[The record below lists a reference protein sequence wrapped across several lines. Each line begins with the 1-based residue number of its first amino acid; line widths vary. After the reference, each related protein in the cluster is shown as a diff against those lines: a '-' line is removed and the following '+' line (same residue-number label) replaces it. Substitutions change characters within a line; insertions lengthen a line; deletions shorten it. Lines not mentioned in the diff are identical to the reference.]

1 MRNRSESARARPGGA
16 RHGRERRAS
25 RSVRKRRGRDAA
37 LRNDVDRPLP
47 CCDTFPHYVS
57 PLSVVSRASS
67 LGLGARD
74 VASRK
79 LLCRLSRARDPGAL
93 AASAQR
99 APARGFE
106 VDLVQGGN
114 RTPPDARRSQVGGRS
129 GGAAPGP
136 VCGSLGQWFGAH
148 QDSGAEQYAR
158 ADLAERACWE
168 FSRQRDRPLSIE
180 LWDSK
185 TVNDHPIGI
194 KDMGPLSEEVQHLKE
209 ADLECDTGAQVR
221 VAFEPPHARMGL
233 GLHYELRVGEAYV
246 TRVYEES
253 PAGRAGL
260 KAGDRILSLE
270 GREVSAMKSLEVQSS
285 LNTPHVEGLAMKVRH
300 RGGEELAVTLKDGP
314 IYPLF
319 AEIGTLR

>member
-1 MRNRSESARARPGGA
+1 MKWISFKGATVPPQTRDGRKWGGDL
-16 RHGRERRAS
+16 GRGTPDPYAVLLVNG
-25 RSVRKRRGRDAA
+25 SVLIKTPVQSNTLEPTWPSGPAGNFRVKET
-37 LRNDVDRPLP
+37 DR
-47 CCDTFPHYVS
+47 F
-57 PLSVVSRASS
+57 R
-67 LGLGARD
+67 
-74 VASRK
+74 
-79 LLCRLSRARDPGAL
+79 
-93 AASAQR
+93 
-99 APARGFE
+99 
-106 VDLVQGGN
+106 
-114 RTPPDARRSQVGGRS
+114 
-129 GGAAPGP
+129 
-136 VCGSLGQWFGAH
+136 
-148 QDSGAEQYAR
+148 
-158 ADLAERACWE
+158 
-168 FSRQRDRPLSIE
+168 IE

-260 KAGDRILSLE
+260 KAGDQILSLE
-270 GREVSAMKSLEVQSS
+270 GRDVSAMKSLEVQSS